1 MMLLVSGECDVN
13 STANSSILHGENM
26 GVVDFD
32 ALPFAQHYFHYMV
45 PNTGSTQMDWLDA
58 AYVMSVATMYW
69 ARALFMLDGGQ
80 SFTLSHYGGY
90 YVPPDATFVSIRP
103 TLNAKG
109 LYGLLYLVLALQPLI
124 TLAALAVTV
133 WLHRVPLGKGF
144 GITSVLSGYEPGKS
158 ESIGCAGLSG
168 KLRTPVTLHVYPT
181 VPEQYDISPEVGSD
195 EIAHIK
201 YQLSDETKARERP
214 RLQKGQVYW

>member
-1 MMLLVSGECDVN
+1 MMLLINGECDVN
-13 STANSSILHGENM
+13 STANSSILYGENM

-80 SFTLSHYGGY
+80 SFTTSHYAGY
-90 YVPPDATFVSIRP
+90 YVPLDATFVSIRP

-109 LYGLLYLVLALQPLI
+109 FYGLLYLVLALQPLI

-133 WLHRVPLGKGF
+133 WLHRVRLGKGF

-158 ESIGCAGLSG
+158 ESIVGAGLSG

-181 VPEQYDISPEVGSD
+181 VPEQSGISPEVGSD

-201 YQLSDETKARERP
+201 YQLSAETKARERA